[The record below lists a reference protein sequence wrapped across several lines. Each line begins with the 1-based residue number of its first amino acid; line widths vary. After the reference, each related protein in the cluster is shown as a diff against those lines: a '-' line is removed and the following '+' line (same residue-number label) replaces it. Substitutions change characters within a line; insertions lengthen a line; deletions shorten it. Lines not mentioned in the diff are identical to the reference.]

1 MDPTGSRRS
10 CTTKKFTG
18 KGDVPVVEKLYRDYF
33 EGVASTA
40 TNLNFSGLKWGHV
53 EAATLGSV
61 LPRYVSLVSLD
72 MSQNHLGSDGAQR
85 LSEALKTNSSLLE
98 LKYAAS
104 HRPYSARFR
113 TSVSTP

>member
-1 MDPTGSRRS
+1 M
-10 CTTKKFTG
+10 
-18 KGDVPVVEKLYRDYF
+18 
-33 EGVASTA
+33 
-40 TNLNFSGLKWGHV
+40 
-53 EAATLGSV
+53 

-104 HRPYSARFR
+104 PRPYSADMCACFSLVHKCQRPLEHGASCDRRLLCLQFGFLR
-113 TSVSTP
+113 QHISEPHRVQTAQSISQRPCKSNSRRC

>member
-1 MDPTGSRRS
+1 MGHAYGERRFDPTWCLNRVCSANRQPPMDPDWVAQEL

-53 EAATLGSV
+53 EAAQL
-61 LPRYVSLVSLD
+61 
-72 MSQNHLGSDGAQR
+72 
-85 LSEALKTNSSLLE
+85 
-98 LKYAAS
+98 
-104 HRPYSARFR
+104 ARCCR
-113 TSVSTP
+113 AM